1 MGTALFLSNVGNRDL
16 GKNGIP
22 LFNAPKKYENN
33 AEMYKKYCEEIYKEK
48 TGKELKYNSLYEFTK
63 ELYSSGVYKDL
74 ELEPI
79 IIKPQIEKILEFHD
93 SVDVILFGTLQNKR
107 HESDSF
113 FTACIIE
120 YLLKKE
126 FKDKIKKIDICAI
139 TDNPSDY
146 VEMFDYYKKVLDS
159 FNDNNYEAI
168 YLGITGGTSE
178 MSFGLITNGVIKW
191 ETKAKI
197 LYKPH
202 GSNNVNEVEIGERI
216 FKILKKREYDILEE
230 KHLHKLAAEIGKKYK
245 LIDDWKVHYL
255 MGKHYKELFDFKRA
269 LEEFEKAEK
278 LANLKD
284 KKKIREEIKLLSD
297 LDRDD
302 INSLSI
308 KENIN
313 LYVKLINL
321 LIDNA
326 IRKWENGEYVDFIGR
341 IFRIEEAIL
350 RAIVEKEF
358 NKSTDLFKIE
368 ENGKVIKKFL
378 GFEELLNE
386 NPDIKKYL
394 IEKGI
399 EIDKGVNRYSLFGIL
414 EYLHLNKYKKKNKY
428 GLIYRFITK
437 LNANNKTKNAPKK
450 LEKINSLEDLRNK
463 SIIAHGF
470 MGVSKEDIIELYNEN
485 KSNENEIIDDLIKI
499 KKIIEKILN

>member
-1 MGTALFLSNVGNRDL
+1 MGVALFLTNVGNRDL

-22 LFNAPKKYENN
+22 LFNTPKKYEKD
-33 AEMYKKYCEEIYKEK
+33 AEEYRKYCEKIYKEK
-48 TGKELKYNSLYEFTK
+48 TGSELKYNNLYEFTK

-74 ELEPI
+74 NLEPI

-107 HESDSF
+107 HDSDAF

-126 FKDKIKKIDICAI
+126 FGDKIKNIEVCAI

-146 VEMFDYYKKVLDS
+146 AEMFDYYKKVLDS
-159 FNDNNYEAI
+159 LDDNDYEAI

-178 MSFGLITNGVIKW
+178 MSFGLITNGIIKW
-191 ETKAKI
+191 ESKVRI

-202 GSNNVNEVEIGERI
+202 GSDDVNEVEIGKRI
-216 FKILKKREYDILEE
+216 FKILKEREFRILKE
-230 KHLHKLAAEIGKKYK
+230 KNLYKLASEIGKKYK
-245 LIDDWKVHYL
+245 LIEDWEVHYL
-255 MGKHYKELFDFKRA
+255 MGLHYKELFDFKRA

-278 LANLKD
+278 LANLKH
-284 KKKIREEIKLLSD
+284 KKKIREEIELLSD
-297 LDRDD
+297 LNRDD
-302 INSLSI
+302 INSLNM
-308 KENIN
+308 KDNTD
-313 LYVKLINL
+313 LYIKLINL

-341 IFRIEEAIL
+341 IFRIEEAVL

-358 NKSTDLFKIE
+358 NKSMELVKIN
-368 ENGKVIKKFL
+368 ENGKEVKKFL

-386 NPDIKKYL
+386 NPELKKYL

-399 EIDKGVNRYSLFGIL
+399 EIERGVNRNSLFRIL
-414 EYLHLNKYKKKNKY
+414 EYLHFNKYKKKNRY
-428 GLIYRFITK
+428 GFIYRFITK
-437 LNANNKTKNAPKK
+437 LNTNHKTKNAPKK
-450 LEKINSLEDLRNK
+450 LEKINSLEELRNK

-485 KSNENEIIDDLIKI
+485 KNNEDEIIDDLRTLR
-499 KKIIEKILN
+499 KIIEKLLR